1 MRKGYGVSSH
11 MAAPPIHILLIKCA
25 NLISH
30 LLHHVFYTPGL
41 MPNIIP
47 SFFFSFSMEPSM
59 CILHVVGFP
68 NGEKFSTRASLL
80 FAMVLTCHIV
90 FCDTLRC

>member
-30 LLHHVFYTPGL
+30 LLHHVFDTPGL

-47 SFFFSFSMEPSM
+47 SFFSHLVWS
-59 CILHVVGFP
+59 
-68 NGEKFSTRASLL
+68 
-80 FAMVLTCHIV
+80 
-90 FCDTLRC
+90 LRCAYSM